1 MSELNDKIKEIGSLF
16 GITELPD
23 NIGDIVSSF
32 LSSSSESDDQK
43 CSDDSEKHIE
53 STQKVYEEKNN
64 IGSTNLPS
72 IPGDHFEDIDMTKVL
87 SLLQKYREVKRS
99 SSNDKKIR
107 LLYAVEPFLNDKRK
121 DKVSSC
127 VKFLTFAQIA
137 KEFRGI

>member
-32 LSSSSESDDQK
+32 LGGSSEGNDQK
-43 CSDDSEKHIE
+43 GSEDSEKHIE
-53 STQKVYEEKNN
+53 SMQKNCDENSN
-64 IGSTNLPS
+64 IGNTNLPS
-72 IPGDHFEDIDMTKVL
+72 IPGDRFEDIDMTKVL
-87 SLLQKYREVKRS
+87 SLLQKYREAKRS
-99 SSNDKKIR
+99 SNNDKKIR
-107 LLYAVEPFLNDKRK
+107 LLYAIEPFLNERRK
-121 DKVSSC
+121 DKVGSC